1 MNRIS
6 RQKATSPVERD
17 FYKFLNNVNFGI
29 DFRNN
34 IRNCHFEPIYD
45 ESSEI
50 PYIKQFDSIFD
61 NEIYRDFCDINLME
75 EEVNENKTN

>member
-1 MNRIS
+1 MNQIA

-34 IRNCHFEPIYD
+34 ISNCHFEPIYD

-50 PYIKQFDSIFD
+50 PYIK
-61 NEIYRDFCDINLME
+61 
-75 EEVNENKTN
+75 